1 MPTGVLRPRIK
12 CGAVKLTS
20 DRALQ
25 TDKVLS
31 YCFANKRTSTA
42 SRSRAA
48 SCSVVSWGFGFR
60 RTRLWARPR
69 PGALVG
75 ALVMPRKIWSG
86 PVSPPPR
93 NFPGWPWHHAYQ
105 TTSGPG
111 PGPGAKLEVGRWTLG
126 PPDHGPHPA
135 QPRTQLQ
142 LLTEPRGRTAA
153 NTAASGPSDRAAG
166 RRPTAYRP
174 LTDGLIANR

>member
-75 ALVMPRKIWSG
+75 ALVMPRKTWSG
-86 PVSPPPR
+86 PVLPPPK
-93 NFPGWPWHHAYQ
+93 FPGVAMESCPLFFLRGYFFYLLITQALSEVLRRPKPVLGLCAVRPPPPAPPRV
-105 TTSGPG
+105 TSGQVLRG
-111 PGPGAKLEVGRWTLG
+111 VGW
-126 PPDHGPHPA
+126 
-135 QPRTQLQ
+135 
-142 LLTEPRGRTAA
+142 
-153 NTAASGPSDRAAG
+153 SSC
-166 RRPTAYRP
+166 
-174 LTDGLIANR
+174 